1 MICSTFSFL
10 TLPCHN
16 PFLNSEI
23 GITYY
28 RDIKTWNYFKSQSS
42 NMARLENSPNTIS
55 PLHIQTQSLK
65 ADWRLMMLVFAQSSS
80 PLGLLLFLLQRWL
93 TVRLCFQRLAVW
105 GTGAIPLYYHLAMPI
120 WVNFFGCLAKK
131 SLDQKKESHS
141 IIIVYLSDEGLNC
154 LLLHTCFWLE
164 KMYSWSRNWPFF
176 FPWFCYARVLYPK
189 SGCSTC
195 PEGSWCDLK

>member
-1 MICSTFSFL
+1 MMICSTFSFL

-16 PFLNSEI
+16 PFLNSKL
-23 GITYY
+23 
-28 RDIKTWNYFKSQSS
+28 RDIKIWNYFKSQSS
-42 NMARLENSPNTIS
+42 NMARLENSPNNLF
-55 PLHIQTQSLK
+55 PLSKQSLK

-154 LLLHTCFWLE
+154 VLLHTCFWLE
-164 KMYSWSRNWPFF
+164 KILYSWIGKKPELTLFLPLILLR
-176 FPWFCYARVLYPK
+176 K
-189 SGCSTC
+189 SSLSKVRL
-195 PEGSWCDLK
+195 PHLSWGGPDVI